1 MNSKAIGADI
11 TMAWP
16 DAQIGAMDGK
26 LAAKIM
32 YDGQGADVI
41 NEKAAEYEALTLNVT
56 SAAKRGYV
64 DQIVNAADT
73 RKYVI
78 GAFEMLF
85 TKSEDRPAK
94 KHGNCIRKGDYKM
107 KKFLS
112 LVCMITCIFG
122 LTACGSEETYTDY
135 EQRKMDTAIQIA
147 TQYVI
152 PSLENFE
159 DEATLESFSEYTA
172 DEVAYMVQ
180 ENVGITVDGY
190 AYKTAIESFNSAKK
204 TIGGITAVGDA
215 DATIDDDQI
224 IVHVDVTGANQNAQA
239 EVIFSNDMFLSM
251 ESAALNPVE
260 SMGGLMTKA
269 ALNTLIGM
277 GTVFV
282 MLIINLADQF
292 PCSTS
297 FPGSRLHS
305 AKRARRKRQRT
316 QVLIM
321 Q

>member
-1 MNSKAIGADI
+1 
-11 TMAWP
+11 
-16 DAQIGAMDGK
+16 
-26 LAAKIM
+26 
-32 YDGQGADVI
+32 
-41 NEKAAEYEALTLNVT
+41 
-56 SAAKRGYV
+56 
-64 DQIVNAADT
+64 
-73 RKYVI
+73 
-78 GAFEMLF
+78 
-85 TKSEDRPAK
+85 
-94 KHGNCIRKGDYKM
+94 M

-122 LTACGSEETYTDY
+122 LTACGSEETYTNY

-172 DEVAYMVQ
+172 DEVAYLVQ

-282 MLIINLADQF
+282 VLIFISFIISLFKYISVYENRKKEQKEDTASVGVDNAIAQIVSNEEENVEDDLELIAVITAAIAASEGT
-292 PCSTS
+292 STDGLVVRS
-297 FPGSRLHS
+297 IR
-305 AKRARRKRQRT
+305 KVNNRRK
-316 QVLIM
+316 
-321 Q
+321 

>member
-1 MNSKAIGADI
+1 
-11 TMAWP
+11 
-16 DAQIGAMDGK
+16 
-26 LAAKIM
+26 
-32 YDGQGADVI
+32 
-41 NEKAAEYEALTLNVT
+41 
-56 SAAKRGYV
+56 
-64 DQIVNAADT
+64 
-73 RKYVI
+73 
-78 GAFEMLF
+78 
-85 TKSEDRPAK
+85 
-94 KHGNCIRKGDYKM
+94 M

-152 PSLENFE
+152 PSLEHFE

-172 DEVAYMVQ
+172 DEVAYLVQ

-282 MLIINLADQF
+282 MLILLSLLISLFRFIPNPEAKKAAEAKAAKAAKEAEAAAIAQTAPAQAEENLADDGELVAVIAAAIAAAEGTTTDGF
-292 PCSTS
+292 VVRSI
-297 FPGSRLHS
+297 RKV
-305 AKRARRKRQRT
+305 KRNRR
-316 QVLIM
+316 
-321 Q
+321 

>member
-1 MNSKAIGADI
+1 
-11 TMAWP
+11 
-16 DAQIGAMDGK
+16 
-26 LAAKIM
+26 
-32 YDGQGADVI
+32 
-41 NEKAAEYEALTLNVT
+41 
-56 SAAKRGYV
+56 
-64 DQIVNAADT
+64 
-73 RKYVI
+73 
-78 GAFEMLF
+78 
-85 TKSEDRPAK
+85 
-94 KHGNCIRKGDYKM
+94 M

-180 ENVGITVDGY
+180 QNVGITVDGY

-282 MLIINLADQF
+282 MLIFMSFIISLIKYVPALLNG
-292 PCSTS
+292 TS
-297 FPGSRLHS
+297 KKKKEEAPKAAPAPAVAAAVEEAEEMDDTELVAVIAAAIAAAEGTTTDGFVVRSI
-305 AKRARRKRQRT
+305 KRRKSNKWNA
-316 QVLIM
+316 
-321 Q
+321 